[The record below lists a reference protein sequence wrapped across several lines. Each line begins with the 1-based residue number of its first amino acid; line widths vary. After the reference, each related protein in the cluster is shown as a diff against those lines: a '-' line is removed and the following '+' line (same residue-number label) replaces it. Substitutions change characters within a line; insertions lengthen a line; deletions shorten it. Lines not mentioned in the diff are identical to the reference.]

1 MQCRKKNRKEL
12 EKKRQGFL
20 ELRETY
26 GVDSGVS
33 WANRNENISSYC
45 VNCKL

>member
-1 MQCRKKNRKEL
+1 V
-12 EKKRQGFL
+12 GIL
-20 ELRETY
+20 ELCETY

-45 VNCKL
+45 VNGKL